1 MSMGTILTKDIFDFS
16 VLRNITIDD
25 VIVMYNTGMDIFFT
39 SSSEIM

>member
-25 VIVMYNTGMDIFFT
+25 VIVMYNTGMDIFLHQQVK
-39 SSSEIM
+39 